1 MKLAVVGSREF
12 SKIDEVP
19 RLLSMLHAQRPL
31 TKIITGGADGPDKQA
46 EEWAKTNG
54 VECVVHA
61 ADWSLGE
68 GAGIKRNGT
77 IIDESEALMAFWDGE
92 SAGTLD
98 SICRAS
104 KKKLP
109 MQVILA

>member
-1 MKLAVVGSREF
+1 MHLAVVGSRDF
-12 SKIDEVP
+12 SQSDEVS
-19 RLLSMLHAQRPL
+19 RFLSLLHSKRPI
-31 TKIITGGADGPDKQA
+31 TKIITGGADGPDKKA

-54 VECVVHA
+54 VECVVHE
-61 ADWSLGE
+61 ADWSLGA

-77 IIDESEALMAFWDGE
+77 IIDEAEALLAFWDGE

-109 MQVILA
+109 TQVVLA

>member
-1 MKLAVVGSREF
+1 MNLGVVGSREF

-19 RLLSMLHAQRPL
+19 RLLSLLHSKRPIK
-31 TKIITGGADGPDKQA
+31 KIITGGADGPDKKA
-46 EEWAKTNG
+46 EEWAKANG
-54 VECVVHA
+54 VECVVHE
-61 ADWSLGE
+61 ADWSLGD

-109 MQVILA
+109 TQVILA